1 MPLTKPTALAEE
13 HDTVAFGCGEPV
25 VDSWLRHHAKD
36 HQQERITNTFVI
48 LDGTTI
54 AGFYCLATAA
64 IERVAPPSRWR
75 SRRPT
80 EPVPLMLVGRLA
92 VDVRHQGRG
101 VGARLVR
108 DATMRALTVR
118 RMVGT
123 PLLGA
128 HAVTP
133 GGKAFYRHF
142 GFAAS
147 AIDPHLVLLPLQH
160 AAGPPAGLG

>member
-1 MPLTKPTALAEE
+1 MSLTKPSALTEN
-13 HDTVAFGCGEPV
+13 HDTVAFGCGDPA

-48 LDGTTI
+48 LDGSTI
-54 AGFYCLATAA
+54 AGFYCLATGA
-64 IERVAPPSRWR
+64 IERVSTPSRWR
-75 SRRPT
+75 SRRPAD
-80 EPVPLMLVGRLA
+80 PVPLMLLGRLA

-128 HAVTP
+128 HAVAP
-133 GGKAFYRHF
+133 AGQAFYRHF
-142 GFAAS
+142 GFRPS
-147 AIDPHLVLLPLQH
+147 AVDPWLTLLPLQN
-160 AAGPPAGLG
+160 AAGPPA

>member
-1 MPLTKPTALAEE
+1 MSFTKPSALLED
-13 HDTVAFGCGEPV
+13 HDTVAFGCGDPA
-25 VDSWLRHHAKD
+25 VDGWLRHHAKD
-36 HQQERITNTFVI
+36 HQKERITNTFVI

-64 IERVAPPSRWR
+64 AERVAPPSRWR

-80 EPVPLMLVGRLA
+80 DPVPLMLVGRLA
-92 VDVRHQGRG
+92 VDVRYQGRG
-101 VGARLVR
+101 VGARLLR

-128 HAVTP
+128 HAIAST
-133 GGKAFYRHF
+133 GRAFYRHF
-142 GFAAS
+142 GFAPTGV
-147 AIDPHLVLLPLQH
+147 DPHLLLLPLQD
-160 AAGPPAGLG
+160 AASLPS